1 MKRGTLPSGT
11 PEHTLGWGLLSWAAH
26 YIRQP
31 DGPNAGGDFRF
42 TREQVRYLLWWYSVD
57 ERGRFAYQSGVLR
70 RPKGW
75 GKSPFLA
82 ALAIMELIG
91 PCRFSHFDDN
101 GQVVGKAES
110 LPHVQI
116 AAVAEEQTRNTMDM
130 IQAMLNESPA
140 IEDYALDVAYS
151 RVFVKSGGK
160 GGQLK
165 AITAAS
171 RSQEGKRPTFV
182 VMDETHHWI
191 ENNGGHK
198 LAEVIR
204 RNLGKSRGGT
214 ARSIEATNAHDPN
227 EGSVAERSW
236 MAALAI
242 IENRVHDASASILY
256 DASEAPGDGTLS
268 DETWLRETA
277 LPEAYGD
284 SLAWLDIDRLITEIY
299 DIRTPTEVSRRF
311 YLNQIVASADAWLD
325 AQDIDAAC
333 EPEKLADGEQIALG
347 FDGSKTDDASALVA
361 CRISDGKIFTL
372 AVWEKEDRPADQERW
387 EIDRD
392 AVDGAVAYAHETYDV
407 VAFFSDLHPFESY
420 VDKWAE
426 DYREDYVVKA
436 SAKHAVA
443 FDMRARLYDF
453 TKGAEGFADALAEG
467 TMKLDAH
474 PTMTRHLKNARSRMN
489 RHGVGFGKE
498 SRESLRKVDAAAA
511 AVLARLARAAAV
523 LAGIPRRRG
532 KSTGKLVGW
541 S

>member
-1 MKRGTLPSGT
+1 MRRGTLPAGT
-11 PEHTLGWGLLSWAAH
+11 PEKTLGWDILAWAAH

-42 TREQVRYLLWWYSVD
+42 TREQVRYVLHWYALD
-57 ERGRFAYQSGVLR
+57 ERGKFKYASGVLR

-82 ALAIMELIG
+82 ALSIIELVG
-91 PCRFSHFDDN
+91 PCRFGGWRADGSPIA
-101 GQVVGKAES
+101 VPET

-130 IQAMLNESPA
+130 ILAMLNESPA
-140 IEDYALDVAYS
+140 VDDYQLDIAYS
-151 RVFVKSGGK
+151 RVFVGSNGK
-160 GGQLK
+160 NGLLK

-171 RSQEGKRPTFV
+171 RSNEGKRPTFV
-182 VMDETHHWI
+182 VMDETHHWV
-191 ENNGGHK
+191 ESNGGHK

-227 EGSVAERSW
+227 EDSVAERSW
-236 MAALAI
+236 VAALAI
-242 IENRVHDASASILY
+242 LEGRVKDASASILY
-256 DASEAPGDGTLS
+256 DATEAPGGHDLS
-268 DETWLRETA
+268 DETWLREVA

-284 SLAWLDIDRLITEIY
+284 SLQWLDIDRLITEIY

-325 AQDIDAAC
+325 AQDVDAAS
-333 EPEKLADGEQIALG
+333 EPDTLAKGELIGLG
-347 FDGSKTDDASALVA
+347 FDGSKTDDASALLA
-361 CRISDGKIFTL
+361 CRVSDGKIFTL
-372 AVWEKEDRPADQERW
+372 AVWEKQENAHDSERW

-392 AVDGAVAYAHETYDV
+392 LVDGAVANAHEQYDV

-426 DYREDYVVKA
+426 EYRDDYIVKA

-443 FDMRARLYDF
+443 FDMRSRLYDF

-467 TMKLDAH
+467 TVKTDGNSALV
-474 PTMTRHLKNARSRMN
+474 RHLKNARMRIN
-489 RHGVGFGKE
+489 KHGAGFGKE
-498 SRESLRKVDAAAA
+498 SRESSRKVDAAAA
-511 AVLARLARAAAV
+511 AVLARLARNAAV
-523 LAGIPRRRG
+523 AAGIPRRRG
-532 KSTGKLVGW
+532 KGSGRLVGW